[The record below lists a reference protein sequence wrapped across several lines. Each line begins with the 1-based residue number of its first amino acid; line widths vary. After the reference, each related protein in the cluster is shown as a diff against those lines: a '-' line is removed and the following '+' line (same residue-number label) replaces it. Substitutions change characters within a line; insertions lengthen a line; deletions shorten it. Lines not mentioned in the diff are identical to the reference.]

1 VPILE
6 KFLGVSRLEGRLTE
20 AIATRDAKQAALNSL
35 LLEDPDGSKVM
46 SAEMELTAAS
56 RRVLSLQGA
65 IAAAQDKQAAAQ
77 VEAAQQAQRDHEQK
91 ILQAAEARHAAGKAL
106 AQSSKQFANDYLKLL
121 LANESLAALLPPD
134 RDIFADL
141 TERSTLETMLRRNL
155 AKLGLPWAFPCPF
168 GTVDIPELPAQLE
181 AALGV
186 VRRSVPKDSQK

>member
-1 VPILE
+1 MESLIYLAPHSCFS
-6 KFLGVSRLEGRLTE
+6 KSRGWGRPKRLEADFRRGSAERRVANIRSAL
-20 AIATRDAKQAALNSL
+20 AATHAKQAA
-35 LLEDPDGSKVM
+35 EQ
-46 SAEMELTAAS
+46 AETA
-56 RRVLSLQGA
+56 R
-65 IAAAQDKQAAAQ
+65 
-77 VEAAQQAQRDHEQK
+77 QAQRDHEQK